1 MQIRAAYTRVYV
13 SYTRGVEK
21 KKKKRGWKNR
31 RDTKNRIDIP
41 SDRRFA
47 FPERSTS
54 VTSFRSLPILRWKNR
69 GGNNWSVPLNLRFG
83 ENGETIRDQVVGT
96 CVLGNSRENS
106 SPTEKKKNT
115 TRGGVDF
122 FTSDISVFC
131 PPSNGAKES
140 SVSGEKFE
148 GDAIGSRIRHK
159 T

>member
-1 MQIRAAYTRVYV
+1 M
-13 SYTRGVEK
+13 EWKK

-54 VTSFRSLPILRWKNR
+54 VTSFRSLPILRRKNR

-83 ENGETIRDQVVGT
+83 ENGETIRGQVVGT

>member
-1 MQIRAAYTRVYV
+1 M
-13 SYTRGVEK
+13 EK
-21 KKKKRGWKNR
+21 
-31 RDTKNRIDIP
+31 
-41 SDRRFA
+41 RFA
-47 FPERSTS
+47 AK
-54 VTSFRSLPILRWKNR
+54 L
-69 GGNNWSVPLNLRFG
+69 
-83 ENGETIRDQVVGT
+83 
-96 CVLGNSRENS
+96 CVLGNSHENS

-131 PPSNGAKES
+131 PPSSSNGAKES